1 MQFKSHQTLISCV
14 SDDPETVHATYQV
27 VCEETA
33 AKMAPWAMLPDLLH
47 CGLTSHRQEVDSSD
61 NNITL
66 RREVVDKILID
77 IPAVLTL
84 TVQGAMA
91 LGMFLLATL
100 LERSNITWLFAVYIV
115 FWSLQYTSAFR
126 CYLNDRQDSRTERR
140 PQIE

>member
-1 MQFKSHQTLISCV
+1 
-14 SDDPETVHATYQV
+14 
-27 VCEETA
+27 
-33 AKMAPWAMLPDLLH
+33 MLPDLLH
-47 CGLTSHRQEVDSSD
+47 WGLTSHRQEVDSSD

-100 LERSNITWLFAVYIV
+100 LDGIDISLLFVIYMV
-115 FWSLQYTSAFR
+115 FWSLQYTTAFR
-126 CYLNDRQDSRTERR
+126 SYLNDRQNARANK
-140 PQIE
+140 